1 MLPRPTVAVLL
12 AAAMLVA
19 GACGRPDTPEQQVR
33 AVVAAGES
41 AAESRDL
48 SALMDLVAEDYRDA
62 DGLGREEL
70 RHYLRGYLL
79 AHPSISLVTRVES
92 LEFPYRDMAS
102 LRLTVGMLGRGE
114 GAGAVLDAA
123 ADLHEIELEL
133 VLKDGAWR
141 VRRSEH
147 RSALRD

>member
-1 MLPRPTVAVLL
+1 MLPRATVAVLL
-12 AAAMLVA
+12 ASAMLAA
-19 GACGRPDTPEQQVR
+19 GGCGQPDSPEQQVR

-70 RHYLRGYLL
+70 RSYLRGYLL
-79 AHPSISLVTRVES
+79 GHPSISLVTRIES
-92 LEFPYRDMAS
+92 LEFPYRDMAR

-114 GAGAVLDAA
+114 GAGAALDAA

-133 VLKDGAWR
+133 VLQGDEWR
-141 VRRSEH
+141 VRRAEH
-147 RSALRD
+147 RSALRN